1 MVDKT
6 GTQCINQESQ
16 NGGITQSLEGVQ
28 QKFNNWRLKRQKRG
42 LIPEELWEGAVRAVQ
57 ENPPGRVSRVLRL
70 NYLQLKRRIQAKDSQ
85 TNGKV
90 GGRFLELDVR
100 QLSIV
105 SVECVVE
112 VEKANGAKMKMQ
124 IKNAGGFMPVEL
136 VKTFLEM
143 SR

>member
-1 MVDKT
+1 M
-6 GTQCINQESQ
+6 G
-16 NGGITQSLEGVQ
+16 
-28 QKFNNWRLKRQKRG
+28 LKK
-42 LIPEELWEGAVRAVQ
+42 
-57 ENPPGRVSRVLRL
+57 
-70 NYLQLKRRIQAKDSQ
+70 RIQAKDSQ
-85 TNGKV
+85 ADRKV

-105 SVECVVE
+105 GVECVVE